1 MLELGE
7 MSSLDS
13 FFKNEERRKK
23 EEKPRQEI
31 QNKNIAQKP
40 RKSMLLQGKITVLCP
55 KLGEEVSA
63 RRYCIKCEYFSHVSY
78 EGMLKPLIACKYN
91 YSGG

>member
-1 MLELGE
+1 

-23 EEKPRQEI
+23 KEKPRQ
-31 QNKNIAQKP
+31 QKRNKNADVKQKP
-40 RKSMLLQGKITVLCP
+40 RKNMLLQGKIVVFCP

-63 RRYCIKCEYFSHVSY
+63 RRYCIGCKYFSHVSY
-78 EGMLKPLIACKYN
+78 EGMLTPLIACKYN
-91 YSGG
+91 YEKKSSS

>member
-1 MLELGE
+1 

-23 EEKPRQEI
+23 EEKPRQEKR
-31 QNKNIAQKP
+31 NKNADVKQKP
-40 RKSMLLQGKITVLCP
+40 RKSLLLQGKIVVFCP

-63 RRYCIKCEYFSHVSY
+63 KRYCLNCEHFSHVSF
-78 EGMLKPLIACKYN
+78 EGRFTAWIACNYN
-91 YSGG
+91 YKGKP